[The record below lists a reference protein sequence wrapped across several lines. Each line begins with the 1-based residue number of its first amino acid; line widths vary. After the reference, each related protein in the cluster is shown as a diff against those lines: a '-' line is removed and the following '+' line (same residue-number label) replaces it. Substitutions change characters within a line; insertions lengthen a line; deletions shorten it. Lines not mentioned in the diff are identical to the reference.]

1 MPYLK
6 IAYNTFY
13 FYIYTCRL
21 SVFRFFDQI
30 LLADRVLESLSV
42 TESVFFGI
50 IYFGRAKTK
59 DYDHKKHGLQ
69 YEVLRYSFSGIHVC
83 LWSFLV

>member
-30 LLADRVLESLSV
+30 LLADRVLESFLLQNQYSLE
-42 TESVFFGI
+42 ESI
-50 IYFGRAKTK
+50 LAELNK
-59 DYDHKKHGLQ
+59 GL
-69 YEVLRYSFSGIHVC
+69 
-83 LWSFLV
+83 